1 MVCNLVVICY
11 LSTLVVLLSVGSQT
25 NTAAR
30 SNPTGAAGI
39 GGLGGLGL
47 PGLDRTMGISD
58 PSTMNQLLQNPGVSQ
73 MMQSMLSNPQY
84 MNQVGVLNTINL
96 EFGCC

>member
-1 MVCNLVVICY
+1 M
-11 LSTLVVLLSVGSQT
+11 LSTDTCAVGSQT

-30 SNPTGAAGI
+30 SNPTGGAAGI

-47 PGLDRTMGISD
+47 PGLDRTMGIPD
-58 PSTMNQLLQNPGVSQ
+58 PSAMNQLLQNPGVSQ

-84 MNQVGVLNTINL
+84 MNQVGVLNISNV
-96 EFGCC
+96 FNF